1 MWRNLKIK
9 HCQSRYLLL
18 SLYFGKWTVPGLN
31 NANAKKK
38 EKEEFEGYDI
48 NKDYY
53 IDKEEFL
60 GKLKTKPKF
69 RHCSFCQTRKEQEEM
84 DEGVVN

>member
-1 MWRNLKIK
+1 M
-9 HCQSRYLLL
+9 
-18 SLYFGKWTVPGLN
+18 N

-38 EKEEFEGYDI
+38 EKEGFEGYDI
-48 NKDYY
+48 NKDFY

-69 RHCSFCQTRKEQEEM
+69 RHCPFCQTRKEQEEL